1 MTEKDKNWQMRA
13 EVALFAALKSGQAVT
28 YDALAQ
34 AASIPAP
41 HRIHKLTLWLEQLM
55 AEDAATGQ
63 PLRAAI
69 LISRLHDWPA
79 RGFFDTARQ
88 LGLISHNLSREDEIA
103 WYYQERKSALNAYSE
118 ISE

>member
-1 MTEKDKNWQMRA
+1 MTQKDKDWQMRA
-13 EVALFAALKSGQAVT
+13 ELALFAALKSGQPVT

-41 HRIHKLTLWLEQLM
+41 NRIHKLTLWLEQLM

-69 LISRLHDWPA
+69 LVSRLHDWPA
-79 RGFFDTARQ
+79 RGFFETARQ
-88 LGLISHNLSREDEIA
+88 LGLLAHKLSREDEIA
-103 WYYQERKSALNAYSE
+103 WYDQERKKALKAYGEMSK
-118 ISE
+118 

>member
-1 MTEKDKNWQMRA
+1 MTQKDKDWQMRA
-13 EVALFAALKSGQAVT
+13 EVALFAALKSGQPVT

-34 AASIPAP
+34 AAGIPAP

-69 LISRLHDWPA
+69 LVSRLHDWPA

-88 LGLISHNLSREDEIA
+88 LGLLSHNLSKKDEIA
-103 WYYQERKSALNAYSE
+103 WYYEERKSSFKAYSE

>member
-1 MTEKDKNWQMRA
+1 MTQKDKDWQMRA
-13 EVALFAALKSGQAVT
+13 QIALFAALKSGQAVT

-55 AEDAATGQ
+55 AEDAATDQ

-69 LISRLHDWPA
+69 TVSRLHDWPA

-88 LGLISHNLSREDEIA
+88 LGLLAYKLSREDEIA
-103 WYYQERKSALNAYSE
+103 WYYQERKSAFKAYGE

>member
-1 MTEKDKNWQMRA
+1 MTQKDKYWQMRA
-13 EVALFAALKSGQAVT
+13 ELALFAALKSGQPVT

-34 AASIPAP
+34 ASGIPAP

-69 LISRLHDWPA
+69 LVSRLHDWPA

-88 LGLISHNLSREDEIA
+88 LGLISHNLSRKDEIA
-103 WYYQERKSALNAYSE
+103 WYYQERKSAFKAYSE
-118 ISE
+118 I

>member
-1 MTEKDKNWQMRA
+1 MTEIDKDWQMRA
-13 EVALFAALKSGQAVT
+13 QIALFAALKSGQAVT

-34 AASIPAP
+34 AAGIPAP

-69 LISRLHDWPA
+69 IVSRLHDWPA

-88 LGLISHNLSREDEIA
+88 LGLLAHKLSREDEIA
-103 WYYQERKSALNAYSE
+103 WYYQERKSAFKAYGE

>member
-1 MTEKDKNWQMRA
+1 MTEKDKDWQMRA
-13 EVALFAALKSGQAVT
+13 EVALFAALKSGRAIT

-55 AEDAATGQ
+55 AEDAAAGQ

-79 RGFFDTARQ
+79 RGFFDTACQ

-103 WYYQERKSALNAYSE
+103 WYYQERKSAFNAYSKILE
-118 ISE
+118 

>member
-1 MTEKDKNWQMRA
+1 MTQKDKDWQMRA

-55 AEDAATGQ
+55 EEDAATGQ

-69 LISRLHDWPA
+69 LVSRLHDWPA

>member
-1 MTEKDKNWQMRA
+1 MTQKDKDWQMQA
-13 EVALFAALKSGQAVT
+13 EVALFAALKSGRPVT

-34 AASIPAP
+34 AAGIPAP

-63 PLRAAI
+63 PLRATI
-69 LISRLHDWPA
+69 LVSRLHDWPA

-88 LGLISHNLSREDEIA
+88 LGLLSHNLSKKDEIA
-103 WYYQERKSALNAYSE
+103 WYYEERKSSFKAYSE
-118 ISE
+118 ISD

>member
-1 MTEKDKNWQMRA
+1 MTQKDKDWQMRA
-13 EVALFAALKSGQAVT
+13 EVALFAALKSGRPVT

-34 AASIPAP
+34 AAGIPAP

-55 AEDAATGQ
+55 AEDTATGQ

-69 LISRLHDWPA
+69 LVSRLHDWPA

-88 LGLISHNLSREDEIA
+88 LGLISHNLSKKDEIA
-103 WYYQERKSALNAYSE
+103 WYYEERKSSFKAYSE
-118 ISE
+118 ISD

>member
-1 MTEKDKNWQMRA
+1 MTQKDKDWQMRA
-13 EVALFAALKSGQAVT
+13 EVALFAALKSGRPVT

-34 AASIPAP
+34 AAGIPAP

-69 LISRLHDWPA
+69 LVSRLHDWPA

-88 LGLISHNLSREDEIA
+88 LGLLSHNLSKKDEIA
-103 WYYQERKSALNAYSE
+103 WYYQERKSSFKAYSE
-118 ISE
+118 ISD

>member
-1 MTEKDKNWQMRA
+1 MTQKDKDWQMRA
-13 EVALFAALKSGQAVT
+13 EVALFAALKSGRPVT

-34 AASIPAP
+34 AAGIPAP

-55 AEDAATGQ
+55 AEDTATGQ

-69 LISRLHDWPA
+69 LVSRLHDWPA

-88 LGLISHNLSREDEIA
+88 LGLLSHNLSKKDEIA
-103 WYYQERKSALNAYSE
+103 WYYEERKSSFKAYSE
-118 ISE
+118 ISD